1 LSNLIYNI
9 FMEILKNRARWLA
22 YADKCLKRYN
32 IFNENIYDRPEQY
45 PCLAVPQV
53 ISDANGPRIK
63 FNFIY
68 KKDCQKLLSL

>member
-1 LSNLIYNI
+1 MEIIKNKVRWSVYAIKCIKHYNI
-9 FMEILKNRARWLA
+9 S
-22 YADKCLKRYN
+22 
-32 IFNENIYDRPEQY
+32 NENIYDEPSQY

-63 FNFIY
+63 FNFVY